1 MVSFINT
8 YQSTGNRLLN
18 GRLISW
24 LPRTQKP
31 RPLLRLIS
39 LRLQLPVICWNPMTM
54 VKHQIS
60 LRL

>member
-1 MVSFINT
+1 MILFINT

-18 GRLISW
+18 GRLINW
-24 LPRTQKP
+24 LPRTQKT
-31 RPLLRLIS
+31 PLLRLIS
-39 LRLQLPVICWNPMTM
+39 LRLQLLVICWNSMTM